1 MNLNIHFC
9 GNPDFRE
16 SEHVDIVVQTG
27 SIDQKGVIPGK
38 NVRYL
43 HLLPHEALTK
53 CSIFAGMN
61 LIIHFCGNPDFR
73 ES

>member
-27 SIDQKGVIPGK
+27 SRAQKGVIPGK

-43 HLLPHEALTK
+43 HLLPHEAFTK
-53 CSIFAGMN
+53 CPISAGMN
-61 LIIHFCGNPDFR
+61 LNIHFCENPGFR